1 VSPCGGL
8 ALGRSLVSV
17 GLRGCIP
24 VPVLVIVK
32 VWAGACAVRPRRG
45 MIPVLA
51 RPLPL
56 TLPAGSRPP
65 TAGRPGSVLV
75 MIAVSAAP
83 RVVCR
88 RGLTAV
94 LARLLP
100 LTLAARSWPLAAS
113 FAAHRLPAGRIP
125 ARRLSASP
133 FLVTPGTCGLIP
145 GGFAAAPWAPG
156 WLAIARCAPAPVTF
170 CPTPVP
176 PGRLTRGGG
185 TRRRVAGRGPGGGGG
200 PPGTAAARRA
210 RRRVLAAAAVGYGGT
225 LGRYRAWPPGGVRT
239 RTRCRLPGLFGE
251 IAVLLAIVV
260 PAAMA
265 RSRPVIGCLPRTGGP
280 PRAGR
285 TGRCGP
291 EPVLPDPRRSGRG
304 AVSGCP
310 GGPSVPRCCSTEK
323 LSAPEQNSGAESER
337 REDAH
342 GDRSVDQS
350 QAGREHPGHEHRHRR
365 NGQKG
370 TGADHVRPPATR
382 RGAPGCW
389 LPAVVRRTVRG
400 VEAPVVPSGLG

>member
-1 VSPCGGL
+1 MPATGRIVSGTCGSLIGRGQPERLGPRCGGRVP
-8 ALGRSLVSV
+8 ALCRRFAGPPGGGLPPGRGLVAA
-17 GLRGCIP
+17 GLRGG
-24 VPVLVIVK
+24 VPVLIVIV
-32 VWAGACAVRPRRG
+32 VTARAVRPCRG
-45 MIPVLA
+45 M
-51 RPLPL
+51 
-56 TLPAGSRPP
+56 
-65 TAGRPGSVLV
+65 
-75 MIAVSAAP
+75 
-83 RVVCR
+83 
-88 RGLTAV
+88 TAV
-94 LARLLP
+94 LARP
-100 LTLAARSWPLAAS
+100 S
-113 FAAHRLPAGRIP
+113 PAGS
-125 ARRLSASP
+125 RLRAS
-133 FLVTPGTCGLIP
+133 
-145 GGFAAAPWAPG
+145 GFA
-156 WLAIARCAPAPVTF
+156 VTRD
-170 CPTPVP
+170 P
-176 PGRLTRGGG
+176 PGRL
-185 TRRRVAGRGPGGGGG
+185 
-200 PPGTAAARRA
+200 AARGLMA
-210 RRRVLAAAAVGYGGT
+210 APLPVTPVTCGGLISGWLVAPWTPGVSRRVLAAPTVGHGGT